1 MDNQKFELILDS
13 LLKQSIEGKLDW
25 KNTASLQT
33 YLLVLKDSSITI
45 WNVAS
50 VGIVFNFRDEKG
62 NTVDEIRIFKGS
74 DARFEKADKLFDLAR
89 RKATNADKT
98 IDRILEQLNSGSI
111 TA

>member
-1 MDNQKFELILDS
+1 MDNQKIELILDS
-13 LLKQSIEGKLDW
+13 LLRQSKEGKLDW
-25 KNTASLQT
+25 KNTASSQT

-45 WNVAS
+45 WDAS
-50 VGIVFNFRDEKG
+50 VAIVFNFRDEKG

-89 RKATNADKT
+89 RKATNADET